1 MKRLLLLVIV
11 PWWAASAA
19 LPSLT
24 QLADDLANI
33 RERVSELT
41 NLSAR
46 AEARIDALTNLA
58 ARMEAAW
65 NATQQGRR
73 ALHGAPSY
81 RYDTNEVTRVIQRLE
96 TYPDGYVYEQPGT
109 RTKALAPA
117 EIAEREEWKR
127 NAPQRRAEALRQS
140 IAYWD
145 EQAAIPQTNDTAVI
159 AAAHA
164 RINAARQRKA
174 LERLLAQS
182 ATNEVTVTVSPQT
195 QGGE

>member
-1 MKRLLLLVIV
+1 VKKLLLLVIV

-65 NATQQGRR
+65 NSTDHGRR
-73 ALHGAPSY
+73 ALHGKPSY
-81 RYDTNEVTRVIQRLE
+81 RYDTNEATRVIQRVE
-96 TYPDGYVYEQPGT
+96 IHPDGYEYTVPGSA
-109 RTKALAPA
+109 RRALTPEEAAEAAALRRDAPA
-117 EIAEREEWKR
+117 
-127 NAPQRRAEALRQS
+127 RRIEALRES
-140 IAYWD
+140 IARWD
-145 EQAAIPQTNDTAVI
+145 ETASAPATNDEAIVSTAQ
-159 AAAHA
+159 A
-164 RINAARQRKA
+164 RINAAKARKT
-174 LERLLAQS
+174 LERLLARQG
-182 ATNEVTVTVSPQT
+182 TNTVTVTVSPP
-195 QGGE
+195 GGE